1 MILILLQHGEAKP
14 ETIDPERSLSE
25 KGEQQARKAA
35 DFLKRLPFYPDLIV
49 HSGKKRAKETA
60 EIICFALGGI
70 KIEERKGIGP
80 NDDIAPLKMELLR
93 ENRTILVVGHQPFLG
108 KLASA
113 LMEKEPPV
121 VDLQNASPLVM
132 AKSGDVFVIETY
144 IKNEYMR

>member
-1 MILILLQHGEAKP
+1 LLQHGDAKP
-14 ETIDPERSLSE
+14 ETVDPERSLSE

-49 HSGKKRAKETA
+49 HSGKKRSKETA

-70 KIEERKGIGP
+70 KLEERAGIGP
-80 NDDIAPLKMELLR
+80 NDDIAPLKTELLR

-108 KLASA
+108 KLAAS

-121 VDLQNASPLVM
+121 VDMQNASPLVL
-132 AKSGDVFVIETY
+132 AKSGESFIIETY
-144 IKNEYMR
+144 IKNEYIH